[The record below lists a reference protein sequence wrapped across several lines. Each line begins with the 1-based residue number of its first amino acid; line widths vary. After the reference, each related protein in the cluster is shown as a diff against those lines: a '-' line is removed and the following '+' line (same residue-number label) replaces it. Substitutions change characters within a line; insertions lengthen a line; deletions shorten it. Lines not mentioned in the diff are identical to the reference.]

1 MATGLVPRPKAG
13 ASPPSL
19 LPPTSHQ
26 PRPRAPLQPTCLQR
40 AAWGPGLGKSGHWSW
55 KARWGLYLAPTAHRP
70 RTPELPGCSS
80 PSLEGGSA
88 GSQSCLACGFLNIGP
103 GWGGGSA
110 RLPPHPHPLQVQLDA
125 ADWMGSMPA
134 GDCCL
139 RKLGGQDDLG
149 NLSCLPSLGGDRLLN
164 VTWRWGWGI
173 PACHSVTPGGDATCL
188 IVRGKAT
195 LPCLRGGTV
204 P

>member
-1 MATGLVPRPKAG
+1 MGVFIWFPGPI
-13 ASPPSL
+13 SPGSL
-19 LPPTSHQ
+19 NL
-26 PRPRAPLQPTCLQR
+26 
-40 AAWGPGLGKSGHWSW
+40 
-55 KARWGLYLAPTAHRP
+55 
-70 RTPELPGCSS
+70 E

-110 RLPPHPHPLQVQLDA
+110 RQPRLPPPPPTPCRCSWTLLTA
-125 ADWMGSMPA
+125 WGPWPA

-173 PACHSVTPGGDATCL
+173 AVCHSVTPGGDATWSEEKLLCQALEGHRPLTVSGYIRPHCTGTRLRLSTRGYEVWACL
-188 IVRGKAT
+188 
-195 LPCLRGGTV
+195 C
-204 P
+204 